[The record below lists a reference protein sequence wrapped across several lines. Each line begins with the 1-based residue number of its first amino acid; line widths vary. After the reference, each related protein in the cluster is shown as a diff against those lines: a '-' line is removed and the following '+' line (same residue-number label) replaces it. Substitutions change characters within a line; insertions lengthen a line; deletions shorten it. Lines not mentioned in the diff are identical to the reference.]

1 MMVKLGKKIVKFRVP
16 ILILSI
22 VLLLIT
28 EIHWWAMNKNVL
40 YLTFCFS
47 MD

>member
-22 VLLLIT
+22 ILLIPS
-28 EIHWWAMNKNVL
+28 AL
-40 YLTFCFS
+40 GYLHNPLVGVE
-47 MD
+47 

>member
-1 MMVKLGKKIVKFRVP
+1 MMVKLGKKIVKFRVT

-22 VLLLIT
+22 VLLLVT